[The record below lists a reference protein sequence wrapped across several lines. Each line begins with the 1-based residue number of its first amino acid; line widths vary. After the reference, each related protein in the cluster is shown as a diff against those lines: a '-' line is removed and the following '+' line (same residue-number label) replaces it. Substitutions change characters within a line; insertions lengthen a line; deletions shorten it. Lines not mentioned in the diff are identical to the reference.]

1 MFYSRWL
8 SFKKKTRKIFPTPRT
23 LNPQLQP
30 AWFTI
35 VFTMW
40 VGWKCCIRCYRHHDV
55 EASSS
60 RTPTNM
66 LIHRQNIGCQLG
78 DHGFL
83 WGTSTKLS
91 WLLVPTRFEK
101 YSHSHFGWPTQVT
114 FKGNFVAYSM
124 CFWKHLLN
132 HLKARHP
139 QYLRL
144 YLIIFLITQG
154 VYNIINY
161 SN

>member
-1 MFYSRWL
+1 MISCQENYRHNVLNFNSICSTVDYWL
-8 SFKKKTRKIFPTPRT
+8 SKRKQQRFFPTPRT

-40 VGWKCCIRCYRHHDV
+40 VGWKCLRCYRHHDV

-60 RTPTNM
+60 LSHQHAYTPPK
-66 LIHRQNIGCQLG
+66 HRVPIR

-91 WLLVPTRFEK
+91 SLLVPTRF
-101 YSHSHFGWPTQVT
+101 VT

-132 HLKARHP
+132 HLKLASP
-139 QYLRL
+139 
-144 YLIIFLITQG
+144 
-154 VYNIINY
+154 NISDYIW
-161 SN
+161 SSSKSLKM